1 MENQLVY
8 IDDRKI
14 FEASYSR
21 IDVTATEADIWRHFL
36 QMAGALKTRLETILQ
51 EMLARRPFEKVSRVW
66 LHSLAR

>member
-1 MENQLVY
+1 VENQLVY

-36 QMAGALKTRLETILQ
+36 QNGWRTLNTTWNDSARNACERTIWKG
-51 EMLARRPFEKVSRVW
+51 ES
-66 LHSLAR
+66 SLAT